1 MMIPGETRRRAR
13 QTILATLSA
22 SFACDPAAWSAERNT
37 VVEAAAR
44 PGRLRFPVQSRP
56 LALAT
61 TGAGV
66 VISCHA
72 SRLAWA
78 RAELATRG
86 RDELFAAPLLATIE
100 RHLEP
105 DRQQLRGPML
115 RFGCDEES
123 FRPAPLPDG
132 ITLTLHEGD
141 EVRALY
147 LFRGFENALEYDP
160 ASARPDML
168 AVAGWRG
175 RTLVGIA
182 GSSADSD
189 DLWQVGVDVVAPERG
204 RGIGRALVGAATA
217 AVISA
222 GKVPYYSTAIG
233 NLHSSAIAL
242 GLGYWLAW
250 TEVFARDEAGG

>member
-1 MMIPGETRRRAR
+1 MTSGEVRRRAR
-13 QTILATLSA
+13 QLIVATLSA

-44 PGRLRFPVQSRP
+44 PGRLRFPIQSRP

-66 VISCHA
+66 VINCHE

-78 RAELATRG
+78 RAELVGRG
-86 RDELFAAPLLATIE
+86 RDELFAALLLGEIDHRLALDGQ
-100 RHLEP
+100 R
-105 DRQQLRGPML
+105 LRGPTL
-115 RFGCDEES
+115 RFACDEES
-123 FRPAPLPDG
+123 FRPASAPDG
-132 ITLTLHEGD
+132 VSLTLHQGD
-141 EVRALY
+141 DLRALY
-147 LFRGFENALEYDP
+147 LFRGFDNALEYDG
-160 ASARPDML
+160 ASDRPDML

-175 RTLVGIA
+175 QTLVGIA

-189 DLWQVGVDVVAPERG
+189 ELWQVGVDVVAPERG

-217 AVISA
+217 AVLSA

-233 NLHSSAIAL
+233 NLHSAAIAL
-242 GLGYWLAW
+242 SLGYWLGW
-250 TEVFARDEAGG
+250 TEVFARDEEGG

>member
-1 MMIPGETRRRAR
+1 MTPGGARRRAR
-13 QTILATLSA
+13 QTIVATLSA
-22 SFACDPAAWSAERNT
+22 SFACDSAAWSTGRNT

-44 PGRLRFPVQSRP
+44 PGRLRFPIQSRP

-66 VISCHA
+66 VISCHE

-78 RAELATRG
+78 RAELAPQG
-86 RDELFAAPLLATIE
+86 RDELFAAPLLAAIE
-100 RHLEP
+100 RRLAP
-105 DRQQLRGPML
+105 DRQRLRGPTL
-115 RFGCDEES
+115 RFGCDEEG

-132 ITLTLHEGD
+132 VTLTLHEGED
-141 EVRALY
+141 VRVLY

-189 DLWQVGVDVVAPERG
+189 DLWQIGVDVAAPERG

-217 AVISA
+217 AVLSA

-233 NLHSSAIAL
+233 NLHSAAIAL
-242 GLGYWLAW
+242 SLGYWLAW
-250 TEVFARDEAGG
+250 TEVFARDGEGG